1 MPVAFTDPQSV
12 TISAVT
18 SSLPRTFAE
27 GDEAAYTSAD
37 GLIRLSVNHSLV
49 KQGRARRV
57 LRIDHSKI
65 TSDPFKPSEN
75 VKVGMACSV
84 IFDIPPAGYS
94 NTEALAVYTGF
105 KALYTAGSDALIV
118 KLLGGES

>member
-18 SSLPRTFAE
+18 STLPRTFSE
-27 GDEAAYTSAD
+27 GDESAYTSAD
-37 GLIRLSVNHSLV
+37 GLIKLSVNHSLV

-65 TSDPFKPSEN
+65 TSDPFRPSEN
-75 VKVGMACSV
+75 VKVGMANYIV
-84 IFDIPPAGYS
+84 FDLPPAGYT
-94 NTEALAVYTGF
+94 NTELLAVYTGF
-105 KALYTAGSDALIV
+105 KALYTAGTDALIV